1 MPYLPDGYRVGFS
14 VTRRG
19 LERTGIAGLS
29 GTECDAL
36 LAEANRLLRLSKTRS
51 KQSHRDAAKAA
62 AARVMASYKLCV
74 ASAAPAAPTPPPVAP
89 TPTQAP
95 PSLAP
100 LPVTITPESVVGA
113 VPSNY
118 VPSSGGGAPLS
129 VPPPTVYD
137 TPSQVAPDG
146 LVAPT
151 TPSAPAPSA
160 PVVVAE
166 CNLESLGMLP
176 MTYSDIYGPMRVLRV
191 FCGPSASQ
199 AAQASAQQTPAQQPS
214 AGFSISSAELW
225 GG

>member
-29 GTECDAL
+29 GTGCDAL
-36 LAEANRLLRLSKTRS
+36 LAEARRLQKLGKTRS
-51 KQSHRDAAKAA
+51 KKSHRDAANAA
-62 AARVMASYKLCV
+62 AAKVMASYRLCV
-74 ASAAPAAPTPPPVAP
+74 ASAAPATPPPQSP
-89 TPTQAP
+89 PPQAP
-95 PSLAP
+95 P
-100 LPVTITPESVVGA
+100 PVVITPESVVGA
-113 VPSNY
+113 VPSSY
-118 VPSSGGGAPLS
+118 VPPSGGGAPLS

-137 TPSQVAPDG
+137 APSQVAPDG
-146 LVAPT
+146 LVAPA
-151 TPSAPAPSA
+151 TPATPAAPAPSA

-191 FCGPSASQ
+191 FCGPSAPQ
-199 AAQASAQQTPAQQPS
+199 AVQTSAQQTPAQQAP

>member
-29 GTECDAL
+29 GTGCDAL
-36 LAEANRLLRLSKTRS
+36 LAEAHRLLRLSKTRS

-74 ASAAPAAPTPPPVAP
+74 ASAAPATPTSPQAPPPPAPPPSAPPPVIVD
-89 TPTQAP
+89 
-95 PSLAP
+95 SG
-100 LPVTITPESVVGA
+100 SVVGA

-118 VPSSGGGAPLS
+118 IPSSGGGAPLS

-137 TPSQVAPDG
+137 APPQVAPDG

-191 FCGPSASQ
+191 FCGPSAPQ
-199 AAQASAQQTPAQQPS
+199 AVQASSQQTPAQQPP

>member
-1 MPYLPDGYRVGFS
+1 MVYLPDGYKVGFS

-29 GTECDAL
+29 GTGCDAL
-36 LAEANRLLRLSKTRS
+36 LAEARRLLKLAKTRS

-62 AARVMASYKLCV
+62 AAKVMASYKLCV
-74 ASAAPAAPTPPPVAP
+74 ASAAPAAPTPPPPPPVAP

-118 VPSSGGGAPLS
+118 VPPSGGGAPLS
-129 VPPPTVYD
+129 VPPPIAYD

-146 LVAPT
+146 LVAPA

-191 FCGPSASQ
+191 FCGSSAPQ
-199 AAQASAQQTPAQQPS
+199 AVQTPAQQTPA
-214 AGFSISSAELW
+214 GFDVSSAELW